1 MSAAGSGQGR
11 LTSAQ
16 VAAEAGLDD
25 WRMLF
30 AKLHASF
37 RTDDFAAALRLVD
50 AVGAVAE
57 ELDHHPDLELGWGR
71 VRVVTW
77 SHDADGV
84 TARDVR
90 LARRV
95 SELAAEQGARAE
107 PAAVQ
112 VLELA
117 LDTSDAAR
125 VRPFWKAVLGLADS
139 PFHEGELVDPDG
151 RVPTLWFQDTAEH
164 EPPRQRFHL
173 DVRVPPEVAEQRV
186 AAALAAGGTLESD
199 AHAPTFWVL
208 ADPDG
213 NHACVTTWLGRS
225 H

>member
-1 MSAAGSGQGR
+1 MSAAEDRVR

-16 VAAEAGLDD
+16 VADEPGLDD

-37 RTDDFAAALRLVD
+37 RTDDFASALRLVD
-50 AVGAVAE
+50 AIGAVAE
-57 ELDHHPDLELGWGR
+57 EMDHHPDVELGWGR
-71 VRVVTW
+71 VRVVSW
-77 SHDADGV
+77 SHDVAGV
-84 TARDVR
+84 TARDLR

-95 SELAAEQGARAE
+95 SGLAAEQGAR
-107 PAAVQ
+107 PDPGSVQ

-117 LDTSDAAR
+117 LDTADAAR
-125 VRPFWKAVLGLADS
+125 VAPFWRAVLGLGDS

-151 RVPTLWFQDTAEH
+151 SLPTLWFQDTEEH
-164 EPPRQRFHL
+164 AVPRQRFHL
-173 DVRVPPEVAEQRV
+173 DIRVPPEVAEERV

-199 AHAPTFWVL
+199 ADAPTYWVL

>member
-1 MSAAGSGQGR
+1 VTAAEDRVR

-16 VAAEAGLDD
+16 VADEPGLDD
-25 WRMLF
+25 WRILF

-37 RTDDFAAALRLVD
+37 RTADFASALRLVD
-50 AVGAVAE
+50 AIGAAAE
-57 ELDHHPDLELGWGR
+57 EMDHHPDVDLRWGR

-77 SHDADGV
+77 SHDSAGV

-95 SELAAEQGARAE
+95 SELAAEQGAEAE
-107 PAAVQ
+107 PATVQ
-112 VLELA
+112 TLELA
-117 LDTSDAAR
+117 LDTADAAR
-125 VRPFWKAVLGLADS
+125 VRPFWQAVLGLADS
-139 PFHEGELVDPDG
+139 PFHEGELVDPG
-151 RVPTLWFQDTAEH
+151 GYLPTLWFQSTDEH
-164 EPPRQRFHL
+164 DPPRQRFHL
-173 DVRVPPEVAEQRV
+173 DVRVPPEVAEERV
-186 AAALAAGGTLESD
+186 AAALAAGGTLEND
-199 AHAPTFWVL
+199 AQAPTYWVL

>member
-1 MSAAGSGQGR
+1 MSAAGGAGR

-16 VAAEAGLDD
+16 VADEAGLDD

-37 RTDDFAAALRLVD
+37 RTDDFASALRLVD
-50 AVGAVAE
+50 AIGAAADE
-57 ELDHHPDLELGWGR
+57 MDHHPDVDLRWGR

-77 SHDADGV
+77 SHDVAGV
-84 TARDVR
+84 TARDLR

-95 SELAAEQGARAE
+95 SELAAEQGARPDPGRA
-107 PAAVQ
+107 Q

-117 LDTSDAAR
+117 LDTADAAR
-125 VRPFWKAVLGLADS
+125 VRPFWQAVLGLADS
-139 PFHEGELVDPDG
+139 RFHEGELVDPDG
-151 RVPTLWFQDTAEH
+151 YLPTLWFQDTEEH
-164 EPPRQRFHL
+164 EAPRQRFHL
-173 DVRVPPEVAEQRV
+173 DVRVPPELAEERV

-199 AHAPTFWVL
+199 ADAPTFWVL